1 MLAAEAGRVDQQLI
15 RQQTL
20 RRIGALQDL
29 SRVTFSRWIDRFDI
43 GPRRRPL
50 PSR

>member
-1 MLAAEAGRVDQQLI
+1 VLAEEAGRVDPQLI
-15 RQQTL
+15 RQQTA

-43 GPRRRPL
+43 APRRRSL